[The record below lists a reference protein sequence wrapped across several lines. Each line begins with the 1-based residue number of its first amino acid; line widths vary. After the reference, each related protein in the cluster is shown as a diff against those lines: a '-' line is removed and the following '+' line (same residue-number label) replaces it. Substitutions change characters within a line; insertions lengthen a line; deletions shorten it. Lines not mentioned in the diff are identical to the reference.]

1 MMGAHPAHPAH
12 PFQRP
17 VRRGPGGD
25 TPNTPPGQAGV
36 SLVEL
41 MIGMSIALLLL
52 SGLLTFFVAFNKS
65 QFDLLRGIRLE
76 QEIRS
81 TLDFMVSDLR
91 RAGFWRDAHLD
102 LPQPV
107 ICNASFFD
115 GCADAGPPTPI
126 FSVSGS
132 TINYAYDADDS
143 GEPARFGFR
152 LRSGAV
158 EYLAN
163 SQWLSLTDSTATRFT
178 QLEITP
184 TERAVDF
191 ADAHALTIR
200 ILRITATA
208 AVPNHPQLVRSV
220 TREVRIRNDDYTR

>member
-1 MMGAHPAHPAH
+1 MRARADRLL
-12 PFQRP
+12 QRP
-17 VRRGPGGD
+17 VRRRPRRD
-25 TPNTPPGQAGV
+25 RPNPRPGQAGV

-41 MIGMSIALLLL
+41 MIGMSIALLMLAGLL
-52 SGLLTFFVAFNKS
+52 SFFVTFNKN

-81 TLDFMVSDLR
+81 TLDFMVRDLR
-91 RAGFWRDAHLD
+91 RAGFWRNAHLD

-115 GCADAGPPTPI
+115 GCAEAGPPTPI

-132 TINYAYDADDS
+132 AISYAYDADDS

-158 EYLAN
+158 EYHAN
-163 SQWLSLTDSTATRFT
+163 GQWLSLTDATATRFT

-191 ADAHALTIR
+191 DHAHALTIR
-200 ILRITATA
+200 MLRITATA
-208 AVPNHPQLVRSV
+208 AVPNHPQLVRTV
-220 TREVRIRNDDYTR
+220 TREVRIRNDDYIR

>member
-1 MMGAHPAHPAH
+1 MMGAHPVHL
-12 PFQRP
+12 QRP
-17 VRRGPGGD
+17 VCRGPGRD
-25 TPNTPPGQAGV
+25 TPNARSGQAGV

-41 MIGMSIALLLL
+41 MIGMSVALLLL
-52 SGLLTFFVAFNKS
+52 SSLLTFFVTFNRS
-65 QFDLLRGIRLE
+65 QFDLLRGVRLE

-81 TLDFMVSDLR
+81 TLDFMVRDLR

-102 LPQPV
+102 LPQPA

-115 GCADAGPPTPI
+115 GCADAGSPTPI

-132 TINYAYDADDS
+132 TINYAYDADHS

-163 SQWLSLTDSTATRFT
+163 GQWLSLTDTTATRFT

-184 TERAVDF
+184 TERAVAFDD
-191 ADAHALTIR
+191 ADDAHALTIR

-208 AVPNHPQLVRSV
+208 AVPNHPQLVRTV
-220 TREVRIRNDDYTR
+220 TREVRIRNDDYIR